1 MARTLGVA
9 PSRPP
14 TSQYMCIF
22 IGLVRSVAFSH
33 IIVAESIQAQIP
45 GALKPVIQE
54 AARWYLV
61 ARPGLWQ
68 VPAGNKRT
76 HRADQTTTLWVRQL
90 VCGTAGLVLCK
101 CLAICCGTRST
112 RSSCEYSGARMIV
125 EHYILWR
132 SISNDDHFSWRKD

>member
-1 MARTLGVA
+1 MARTLGMA

-90 VCGTAGLVLCK
+90 VMWDGWISALQVSCPSVVAPVARGLPV
-101 CLAICCGTRST
+101 
-112 RSSCEYSGARMIV
+112 
-125 EHYILWR
+125 
-132 SISNDDHFSWRKD
+132 SIAVPA